1 MANRC
6 MTESEVIAYER
17 QLSEQLKDCRTRD
30 LREDRHTAF
39 ITGWNKANKGGDYK
53 QSTLKRLTWNNLGYR
68 MRKEFGPQSNEQRDW
83 AYTVLAEHRKR
94 FLEEQQ
100 ESSDAVSDAVIE
112 RKLVERLEQKRDRRE
127 AAALKQRYNN
137 ACMFCGTQLQV
148 AKDRFYSE
156 AAHIRG
162 LGKPDNGPDN
172 RSNMLVL
179 CPNHHIQFDWG
190 VLRLHKVGD
199 HYQIKSKAVADPLG
213 GKKITLIHSIDDD
226 CVKYHHERFK

>member
-1 MANRC
+1 MGPTDSLAIHRDEIVNLWKQVSGRFVG
-6 MTESEVIAYER
+6 TLLGLPTL
-17 QLSEQLKDCRTRD
+17 QLCVVEGDGFFDVSS
-30 LREDRHTAF
+30 DRFARGVDAPHVPV
-39 ITGWNKANKGGDYK
+39 GDD
-53 QSTLKRLTWNNLGYR
+53 T
-68 MRKEFGPQSNEQRDW
+68 QRV
-83 AYTVLAEHRKR
+83 APEEIFACAPLLVAEHRKR

-127 AAALKQRYNN
+127 AATLKQRYNN

-179 CPNHHIQFDWG
+179 CPNHHLQFDRG
-190 VLRLHKVGD
+190 VLRLHKVGA
-199 HYQIKSKAVADPLG
+199 HYRIKSKMTTDPIH
-213 GKKITLIHSIDDD
+213 GKTITATHPIDDD
-226 CVKYHHERFK
+226 CVKYHHDWFE

>member
-1 MANRC
+1 M
-6 MTESEVIAYER
+6 
-17 QLSEQLKDCRTRD
+17 Q
-30 LREDRHTAF
+30 F
-39 ITGWNKANKGGDYK
+39 
-53 QSTLKRLTWNNLGYR
+53 
-68 MRKEFGPQSNEQRDW
+68 
-83 AYTVLAEHRKR
+83 
-94 FLEEQQ
+94 
-100 ESSDAVSDAVIE
+100 SDAVIE

-190 VLRLHKVGD
+190 VLRLHKVSD
-199 HYQIKSKAVADPLG
+199 HYQIKSKAVADPLD

-226 CVKYHHERFK
+226 CVKSHHERFK